1 MSCCS
6 CVPTGSLGVIQRFG
20 EYQGLQEPGFRCIC
34 FPITTVRAVSL
45 AVQQYECDTDCKTKD
60 SVTVTVRTAVQYQ
73 IQKDTVKAAYFDI
86 EEPMDQVRA
95 EVGSVLRS
103 TLPSMTLDE
112 SYEAKETMV
121 EEILTTVRDAMKG
134 YGYDIIK
141 VLITDI
147 KPEQSVMAA
156 MNNIN
161 AQRRRREAAIEKGEA
176 EKFLKIKAAEA
187 EAEAK
192 RLAGVGMAAMRAAM
206 AHGILDSMQFI
217 TASGMSE
224 SEAMQIMVT
233 TQYLDTLKDFSNH
246 KSMLV
251 PHHRDANSANDS
263 AMLREAA
270 SLSEAPPQM
279 LAMEEVEDVEAVEG
293 PGKKKG
299 KRKKKKRVVK
309 TGTALCDCDGD
320 NIDNQYDQAHQAH
333 QADQAEAD
341 QVDQADQV

>member
-73 IQKDTVKAAYFDI
+73 IQKDMVKEAYFDI

-141 VLITDI
+141 VPDVPGSGHDMSTVCHGHTVIF
-147 KPEQSVMAA
+147 
-156 MNNIN
+156 
-161 AQRRRREAAIEKGEA
+161 R
-176 EKFLKIKAAEA
+176 FLCRSSAC
-187 EAEAK
+187 
-192 RLAGVGMAAMRAAM
+192 
-206 AHGILDSMQFI
+206 GICGSR
-217 TASGMSE
+217 SGMS
-224 SEAMQIMVT
+224 
-233 TQYLDTLKDFSNH
+233 
-246 KSMLV
+246 
-251 PHHRDANSANDS
+251 
-263 AMLREAA
+263 
-270 SLSEAPPQM
+270 QM
-279 LAMEEVEDVEAVEG
+279 
-293 PGKKKG
+293 
-299 KRKKKKRVVK
+299 
-309 TGTALCDCDGD
+309 
-320 NIDNQYDQAHQAH
+320 
-333 QADQAEAD
+333 
-341 QVDQADQV
+341 

>member
-1 MSCCS
+1 M
-6 CVPTGSLGVIQRFG
+6 
-20 EYQGLQEPGFRCIC
+20 
-34 FPITTVRAVSL
+34 
-45 AVQQYECDTDCKTKD
+45 
-60 SVTVTVRTAVQYQ
+60 
-73 IQKDTVKAAYFDI
+73 
-86 EEPMDQVRA
+86 
-95 EVGSVLRS
+95 
-103 TLPSMTLDE
+103 
-112 SYEAKETMV
+112 
-121 EEILTTVRDAMKG
+121 
-134 YGYDIIK
+134 
-141 VLITDI
+141 LITDI

-187 EAEAK
+187 EAK
-192 RLAGVGMAAMRAAM
+192 RLAGVGMAAMRAAL

-320 NIDNQYDQAHQAH
+320 NIDNQYDQAHQA
-333 QADQAEAD
+333 DQAEAD